1 MHIAEEEHIA
11 DKTRSQAECGLS
23 MDFLSSTDHVQ
34 YAGRS
39 QRHQRLNQDAR
50 ARVSNKSIGRLRLQ
64 FAVFALATV
73 LVGSCGYRTADQ
85 PASDVPAGS
94 STAETSDIRRTF
106 VSSSAIRSVGYDQ
119 ASNVLEIEFPNGAV
133 YQYYDV
139 PKSVYQ
145 GLMNAESHG
154 RYFHQHVRNKS
165 YRYQKTN

>member
-1 MHIAEEEHIA
+1 M
-11 DKTRSQAECGLS
+11 
-23 MDFLSSTDHVQ
+23 
-34 YAGRS
+34 
-39 QRHQRLNQDAR
+39 
-50 ARVSNKSIGRLRLQ
+50 SNKSIGRLRLQ
-64 FAVFALATV
+64 FAVFALATA
-73 LVGSCGYRTADQ
+73 LVGSCGYRTAYQ

-94 STAETSDIRRTF
+94 ATAETSDIRRTF

-119 ASNVLEIEFPNGAV
+119 ASNVLEIEFPNGTV

-154 RYFHQHVRNKS
+154 RYFHQHVRDKS